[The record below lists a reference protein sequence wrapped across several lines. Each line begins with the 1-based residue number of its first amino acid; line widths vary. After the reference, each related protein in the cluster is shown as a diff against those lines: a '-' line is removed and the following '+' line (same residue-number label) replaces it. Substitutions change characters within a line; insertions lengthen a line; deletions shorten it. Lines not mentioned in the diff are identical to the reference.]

1 MKKLFCLFFAVL
13 LTSILV
19 LPCYAESIENSDV
32 IIESAEEEVTESEV
46 TLLDRLTEFWDEY
59 TAEILSGGG
68 MVTTLGL
75 IIFLWKKI
83 KPLLLKLL
91 KTGDETADV
100 QDKQSKAINNLID
113 RINMV
118 DQRITAF
125 EEKVN
130 AISNNNEAVTEH
142 FKEVQKGLVD
152 IAKLLDTVYSHSSVL
167 SQATKNMVHTYC
179 ADCIKI
185 AEHEINGGAEVT
197 ENDKTN

>member
-13 LTSILV
+13 FTCILV
-19 LPCYAESIENSDV
+19 LPCYAESIENSDIV
-32 IIESAEEEVTESEV
+32 IESAEEEVTESEV
-46 TLLDRLTEFWDEY
+46 TLLDRLTEFWNEY

-68 MVTTLGL
+68 MITTLGL

-83 KPLLLKLL
+83 KPLLLKVL
-91 KTGDETADV
+91 KAGNETADV

-113 RINMV
+113 GINTV
-118 DQRITAF
+118 DKRMTAL

-130 AISNNNEAVTEH
+130 AVSNNNEAVAEH
-142 FKEVQKGLVD
+142 FKEVQKSLED
-152 IAKLLDTVYSHSSVL
+152 LAKILDTVYSHSKVL
-167 SQATKNMVHTYC
+167 SQGTKDLVHTYC

-185 AEHEINGGAEVT
+185 AEHEINCGAEVK

>member
-1 MKKLFCLFFAVL
+1 MKKLFCLIFAVL

-46 TLLDRLTEFWDEY
+46 TLLDRLTEFWDEH
-59 TAEILSGGG
+59 TVETFSAGGTVITLVILI
-68 MVTTLGL
+68 VLRKR
-75 IIFLWKKI
+75 ID
-83 KPLLLKLL
+83 PLLLKLL
-91 KTGDETADV
+91 NTGNETADV

-113 RINMV
+113 GINKV
-118 DQRITAF
+118 DERMTAV

-130 AISNNNEAVTEH
+130 AITNNNEAVTEH
-142 FKEVQKGLVD
+142 FKEVQRALVD

-185 AEHEINGGAEVT
+185 AEHEINGGAEVSK
-197 ENDKTN
+197 NVKSD